1 MLHLK
6 LFGHFELTGPEG
18 RIALSSTKLSAFMA
32 YLALAA
38 KPVPREHLTTL
49 LWGSHF
55 DDQARQNFRQAL
67 VRLRKLVGPEALIS
81 DDQAVQL
88 SPAAMAS
95 DVRQFENLLR
105 SAAEADLR
113 QAVSLLD
120 GDFLEGIDVKEPAWE
135 DWLSSE
141 RHRFG
146 KLACD
151 GLVALGGMD
160 LVQGRAADG
169 LVHAEDCI
177 RRDMFREDAHRL
189 AIQAYVALGRRA
201 EALKHYQG
209 LVERMKQDLNTTPE
223 AATAQVYERA
233 RLDVDAATS
242 QQTVAPGR
250 KPSIAVLPFANLS
263 TDPEQDYF
271 ADGMVDEIITA
282 LSRIHW
288 LVVIARNSSFT
299 YKGRAVDVKQVGR
312 DLDVCYVLEGSVRK
326 AGNRVRIGGQL
337 IDTKTGAAIW
347 ADRIEGELQDIF
359 DLQDKVTA
367 KVVGA
372 IAPKLEQAEIERSKR
387 KPTGSLDAYDYYLR
401 GLAESH
407 KWTREG
413 NTEALAYF
421 YRAIELDPDFAS
433 AFGMAARCYSQ
444 RKAGG
449 WVSDRS
455 FEIAEVRRLA
465 RRSVELGPDDPV
477 ALSTAGIALAFVA
490 GELEA
495 GDKLIEEGLEF
506 NPNLASA
513 WFFSGWVKVWSGDA
527 DTAISRITHAPQLSP
542 RDPKCSP
549 CAGRLLLPISSPAA
563 MPRPFRH
570 RRLCRRCSRTPCSDT
585 RPQRPVLHSSGAR
598 LRPNVPFLRSWNPI
612 PYGGSPT
619 SGNVFPSSAMRI
631 SLASWKVCERQGC
644 RNSSGRPSCFT
655 QYPFPEGADF
665 GRVAATFGIGE
676 AVVGTRFCLDIKKL
690 DQFAGFQIGRDEK
703 AGVTRAMPEPATA
716 RVAAI
721 CWVSTSMLERVNAA
735 SWGSPAA
742 SNQIGHHMSFGSMRI
757 WFRSSAGVCGR
768 PSRAR

>member
-6 LFGHFELTGPEG
+6 LFGKFELTGPAG
-18 RIALSSTKLSAFMA
+18 RIALSSAKLSAFMA

-55 DDQARQNFRQAL
+55 DEQARQNFRQAL
-67 VRLRKLVGPEALIS
+67 VRLRKLVGPDALIS

-88 SPAAMAS
+88 SPAVVAS
-95 DVRQFENLLR
+95 DARQFESLVH
-105 SAAEADLR
+105 STSVADLG

-120 GDFLEGIDVKEPAWE
+120 DDLLAGIDVKEPAWE
-135 DWLSSE
+135 DWLSGE

-151 GLVALGGMD
+151 ALVALGGID
-160 LVQGRAADG
+160 LARGRAADG

-189 AIQAYVALGRRA
+189 AIQTYVALGRRA
-201 EALKHYQG
+201 EALKHYQS
-209 LVERMKQDLNTTPE
+209 LVERLKQDLNTTPE
-223 AATAQVYERA
+223 AATVQVYERA
-233 RLDVDAATS
+233 RLDAGAGIEP
-242 QQTVAPGR
+242 QTVAPGR

-263 TDPEQDYF
+263 NDPEQDYF
-271 ADGMVDEIITA
+271 ADGMADEIISA

-312 DLDVCYVLEGSVRK
+312 DLDVRYVLEGSVRK

-337 IDTKTGAAIW
+337 IDTETGAAIW

-359 DLQDKVTA
+359 ELQDKVTA

-401 GLAESH
+401 GLADSH

-413 NTEALAYF
+413 NTQALAYF
-421 YRAIELDPDFAS
+421 YRAIELDPEFAS

-449 WVSDRS
+449 WVSDRP

-513 WFFSGWVKVWSGDA
+513 WLFSGWVKAWSGDA
-527 DTAISRITHAPQLSP
+527 EAAISRITHAHQLSP
-542 RDPKCSP
+542 HDPEMP
-549 CAGRLLLPISSPAA
+549 IMRRAIAFAHFIAGRYEEAISAANVLAKTSQYSTYAMASVAASAALLGRQEEAERAVSQIRESDPTWRLANLRERFPIKHDED
-563 MPRPFRH
+563 F
-570 RRLCRRCSRTPCSDT
+570 
-585 RPQRPVLHSSGAR
+585 AR
-598 LRPNVPFLRSWNPI
+598 LVEGLR
-612 PYGGSPT
+612 
-619 SGNVFPSSAMRI
+619 
-631 SLASWKVCERQGC
+631 
-644 RNSSGRPSCFT
+644 
-655 QYPFPEGADF
+655 
-665 GRVAATFGIGE
+665 
-676 AVVGTRFCLDIKKL
+676 
-690 DQFAGFQIGRDEK
+690 K
-703 AGVTRAMPEPATA
+703 AGLPE
-716 RVAAI
+716 
-721 CWVSTSMLERVNAA
+721 
-735 SWGSPAA
+735 
-742 SNQIGHHMSFGSMRI
+742 
-757 WFRSSAGVCGR
+757 
-768 PSRAR
+768 